1 MSDFMKSDYRQDN
14 FYLVDMMDGS
24 TCCVPQHVSGKVKHV
39 RQLAMYCDGDPVKN
53 QKLTVQSGFV
63 YRLSA
68 DGYMDAT
75 DWSYASTEL
84 EMLKEMIDMFGSD
97 SEDEEN
103 MFEWERT
110 ALERIAELEGK

>member
-1 MSDFMKSDYRQDN
+1 MSDFMTPDYCQDN

-68 DGYMDAT
+68 NGYMDAT

-84 EMLKEMIDMFGSD
+84 EMWKEMIDLFGSD
-97 SEDEEN
+97 CEDEEN
-103 MFEWERT
+103 MSEWERY
-110 ALERIAELEGK
+110 ALERIAELESQ